1 MTAETSTET
10 PAAAVAR
17 RLATFIR
24 QEVRE
29 QADPERFR
37 VEDPAESTYP
47 DGEVASSI
55 AVHET
60 DGGTTVLRVGFR
72 EDTGFTLSL
81 VTVVD
86 GKTRLTETRATTLP
100 GTVTIAR
107 SWIVAL
113 LSS

>member
-1 MTAETSTET
+1 MQAETPTET

-47 DGEVASSI
+47 DGEVAASI

-60 DGGTTVLRVGFR
+60 GGGTTLYRVGFR
-72 EDTGFTLSL
+72 EHVGFTLTL
-81 VTVVD
+81 ITATAEE
-86 GKTRLTETRATTLP
+86 TRLTEALASTLP
-100 GTVTIAR
+100 DAVRVSREWFA
-107 SWIVAL
+107 VL
-113 LSS
+113 LAA